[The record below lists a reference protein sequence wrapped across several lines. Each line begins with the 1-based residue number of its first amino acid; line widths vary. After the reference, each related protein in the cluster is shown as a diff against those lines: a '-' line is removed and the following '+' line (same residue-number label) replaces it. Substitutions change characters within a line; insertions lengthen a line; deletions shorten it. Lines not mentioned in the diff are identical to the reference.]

1 METSRGAAV
10 DTITSPAV
18 RAQPDGPLHGI
29 RVVDLTQVYSG
40 PYCTFLLAMAG
51 ADIIKVEPPQGDSLR
66 NRTGA
71 GGAALPFAMLNANK
85 RTVTLNLKDE
95 NGQALLLR
103 LIATADVLV
112 ENFRPGVMD
121 RLGLGRDAVRARFPR
136 LIYASASGYGSDGP
150 YRDCPAMDLTV
161 QAFAGLMDSTGFA
174 DKPPVK
180 AGAAVADF
188 LAGAHL
194 YGAIVTALLRRQR
207 DGQAM
212 ATEVAMFDSLYLS
225 LASSL
230 GLAMRAGDD
239 FVART
244 GNRHSG
250 LSVCPYNVY
259 PAVDGYV
266 AIICNTDTN
275 WRALVQALGR
285 DDLDADPRFVTMAG
299 RIAQMD
305 HIDAEIARETRKR
318 GRDELFTLLNK
329 SGAIC
334 GAVRS
339 LREVIEDPLLH
350 ASGLLREI
358 DHPEYGKLVVARS
371 CLRFSD
377 QAGSA
382 YEPSHALGADND
394 AVLGRELG
402 LSDDDLARLRK
413 AGVI

>member
-1 METSRGAAV
+1 M
-10 DTITSPAV
+10 DTIPSSTI
-18 RAQPDGPLHGI
+18 RARPDGPLAGI
-29 RVVDLTQVYSG
+29 RVIDLTQVYSG

-51 ADIIKVEPPQGDSLR
+51 ADVIKVEPPQGDSLR
-66 NRTGA
+66 NRKGP

-95 NGQALLLR
+95 KGRTLLLR
-103 LIATADVLV
+103 LLGTADVLV

-121 RLGLGRDAVRARFPR
+121 RLGLGRDSVRSRFPR
-136 LIYASASGYGSDGP
+136 LIYASASGYGHDGP
-150 YRDCPAMDLTV
+150 YRDFPAMDLTV

-207 DGQAM
+207 DGQAV
-212 ATEVAMFDSLYLS
+212 ATEVAMLDSLYLS

-259 PAVDGYV
+259 PAADGYI
-266 AIICNTDTN
+266 AIICNTNVN
-275 WRALVQALGR
+275 WRALARALGR
-285 DDLDADPRFVTMAG
+285 DDLAADPRFATMAG
-299 RIAQMD
+299 RIAHMD
-305 HIDAEIARETRKR
+305 DVDAEIARETRKR
-318 GRDELFTLLNK
+318 GRDELFALLNR

-334 GAVRS
+334 GAVRT
-339 LREVIEDPLLH
+339 LREVMSDPLLH
-350 ASGLLREI
+350 ESGLLSEI
-358 DHPEYGKLVVARS
+358 DHPEYGKLVIARS

-377 QAGSA
+377 QPDLA
-382 YEPSHALGADND
+382 YEPSHALGADTA

-402 LSDDDLARLRK
+402 CSDDELTELRT